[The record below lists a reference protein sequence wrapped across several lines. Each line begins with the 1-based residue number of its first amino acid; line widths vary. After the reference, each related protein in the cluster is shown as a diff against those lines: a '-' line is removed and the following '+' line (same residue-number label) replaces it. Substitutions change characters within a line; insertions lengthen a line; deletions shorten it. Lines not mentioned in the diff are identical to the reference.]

1 MTTEDS
7 RADAL
12 TDALR
17 HFAESVANDPD
28 EHPETRAR
36 ASEALAAS
44 RVDQPAAAPW
54 RGACPHTTA
63 NTACRICCE
72 KHGADYDQ
80 RTAPSSADEQTL
92 INEIFERQEAG
103 FERCF
108 EALGIADDRERSWSS
123 LVMAIN
129 DALNGSAEE
138 DDNEPTEEMVRYCPE
153 CGHIGEVSESF
164 HDCCPE
170 GSSARV
176 VPKQFAETCQKTFK
190 DLVNRP
196 NLKVWVGE
204 MPESNG
210 KTNYTAILHKGD
222 ISEGI
227 TLEMCEYPDRT
238 RYEAD
243 RMKWMLGLRA
253 DEPCLLDYDPDKHSG
268 YKPPEPKP
276 PYDAINRVDAFVRRY
291 RTRRGLDQNCIHALD
306 GDLELRP
313 DDLQAIIHCA
323 LNINPKAMLGVTKAY
338 EQWQQSPFF
347 YEWTTNEQ
355 HAELNFRAGWLLAK
369 TDGGE

>member
-1 MTTEDS
+1 MTIEHGINKPHP
-7 RADAL
+7 ADV
-12 TDALR
+12 
-17 HFAESVANDPD
+17 AEREIKRNFSSIPPKDL
-28 EHPETRAR
+28 EETRFNEWVKAQDSGVSIYD
-36 ASEALAAS
+36 AYL
-44 RVDQPAAAPW
+44 
-54 RGACPHTTA
+54 
-63 NTACRICCE
+63 
-72 KHGADYDQ
+72 HGKAQ
-80 RTAPSSADEQTL
+80 
-92 INEIFERQEAG
+92 
-103 FERCF
+103 
-108 EALGIADDRERSWSS
+108 
-123 LVMAIN
+123 
-129 DALNGSAEE
+129 
-138 DDNEPTEEMVRYCPE
+138 NEPTEEMVRYCPE
-153 CGHIGEVSESF
+153 CGHIGEVSKNF

-176 VPKQFAETCQKTFK
+176 VPKKFAETCQKTFK
-190 DLVNRP
+190 DLINRP

-210 KTNYTAILHKGD
+210 KTNSTAILHKGD
-222 ISEGI
+222 VSNGI

-243 RMKWMLGLRA
+243 RMKWMIGLRE
-253 DEPCLLDYDPDKHSG
+253 DEPYLLDYDTDKHSG

-323 LNINPKAMLGVTKAY
+323 LNINPKAMVGVEQAY
-338 EQWQQSPFF
+338 AQWQQSPFF

-369 TDGGE
+369 EAGSK

>member
-1 MTTEDS
+1 MTIEHGINKPHPSDLIEREIKRKYSSIPPKDPEEAQFNEWVKAQDS
-7 RADAL
+7 GVSIYDAYL
-12 TDALR
+12 
-17 HFAESVANDPD
+17 
-28 EHPETRAR
+28 
-36 ASEALAAS
+36 
-44 RVDQPAAAPW
+44 
-54 RGACPHTTA
+54 
-63 NTACRICCE
+63 
-72 KHGADYDQ
+72 HGKAQ
-80 RTAPSSADEQTL
+80 
-92 INEIFERQEAG
+92 
-103 FERCF
+103 
-108 EALGIADDRERSWSS
+108 
-123 LVMAIN
+123 
-129 DALNGSAEE
+129 
-138 DDNEPTEEMVRYCPE
+138 NEPTEEMVRYCPE

-176 VPKQFAETCQKTFK
+176 VPKKFAETCHKTFK
-190 DLVNRP
+190 DLINRP

-222 ISEGI
+222 VSEGI

-243 RMKWMLGLRA
+243 RMKWMIGLRA
-253 DEPCLLDYDPDKHSG
+253 EEPCLLDYDPDKHSG

-291 RTRRGLDQNCIHALD
+291 RARRGLDQNCIHALD